1 MKKTDSLQK
10 RFAETVNQFPGNTA
24 LRRYDQTLTYK
35 QLDHYSDII
44 RDILIRQL
52 GEDTGANV
60 AILAEHDSFFRFI
73 YMLGILK
80 AGMTYVPIDGAA
92 VSARS
97 KRILKNSESV
107 MLLTEPYYSEFIQQV
122 IADQILTDTQVLFFT
137 IRDLAGIDMTDT
149 PDADTGSER
158 SAYIVFTSG
167 STGEPKGVEVQ
178 DKAVIDFSDSVT
190 ERLQISE
197 SDKTL
202 ALSSFAFDASVFDIY
217 PFLLAGAEIIMV
229 PADKKMSI
237 ATLNQYMRESGVT
250 IQCMTTALYHLILA
264 EDNPVLQKLCVIG
277 EKMMFFKEKSYQIYN
292 MYGPTEAT
300 CLVTLTEIKEE
311 TDDIPVGYPLDNV
324 QIQILDENRDALPNG
339 QTGEIA
345 LLGVCLARGYYNNEA
360 ETNSRFV
367 YLADGRRAYL
377 TGDMG
382 MLDAYGNLHCYGRT
396 DDQIKYRGYRIEL
409 AEIRNQLV
417 AHEAVEDAA
426 VLLVEEKTG
435 KYLAA
440 ACHGDPAADK
450 DDVKR
455 FLSVQLPDYMIPDR
469 ILFFSELPLN
479 LNHKI
484 DRNAIREIFRRQ
496 YASSNLPR
504 ETAAEN
510 APDDPLSERLKKIW
524 SEILLLPEEKIAPD
538 VSFRELGG
546 NSLQMLTMLVLV
558 NDEFKIKVPLEE
570 LVMKP
575 TLENLSELIRVQ
587 RSGHV

>member
-10 RFAETVNQFPGNTA
+10 LFSETVNKFYTNTA
-24 LRRYDQTLTYK
+24 LRRYDQTLSYQ

-44 RDILIRQL
+44 RDILIRML
-52 GEDTGANV
+52 GQKPTANV

-97 KRILKNSESV
+97 KKILKNSKSEL
-107 MLLTEPYYSEFIQQV
+107 LLTEPHYSEFVQQV
-122 IADQILTDTQVLFFT
+122 IADQILTHSQILFYT
-137 IRDLAGIDMTDT
+137 IKDLAGIDVTDAQ
-149 PDADTGSER
+149 DADTDPER

-178 DKAVIDFSDSVT
+178 DKAVINFADSVT
-190 ERLQISE
+190 KRLQISD

-237 ATLNQYMRESGVT
+237 SSLNQYMQDNGVT
-250 IQCMTTALYHLILA
+250 IQCMTTALYHLILS
-264 EDNPVLQKLCVIG
+264 EENPVLRKLCVIG
-277 EKMMFFKEKSYQIYN
+277 EKMMFFKDKSYQIYN

-300 CLVTLTEIKEE
+300 CLVTLTEINEE
-311 TDDIPVGYPLDNV
+311 TNDIPVGYPLDNIDV
-324 QIQILDENRDALPNG
+324 LILDENRNALPYG

-345 LLGVCLARGYYNNEA
+345 LLGVCLARGYFNNEE
-360 ETNSRFV
+360 ETNARFV
-367 YLADGRRAYL
+367 CLADGRRAYL

-382 MLDAYGNLHCYGRT
+382 SLDADGNLHCFGRT

-417 AHEAVEDAA
+417 AHEAVEDAT
-426 VLLVEEKTG
+426 VLLIEEKTG

-440 ACHGDPAADK
+440 ACQGDPAADK
-450 DDVKR
+450 EDVRR
-455 FLSVQLPDYMIPDR
+455 FLSAQLPEYMIPDR
-469 ILFFSELPLN
+469 IMFFSELPLN

-484 DRNAIREIFRRQ
+484 DRTAIREIFRKQ
-496 YASSNLPR
+496 YVSSDLPQGPVEEDDR
-504 ETAAEN
+504 T
-510 APDDPLSERLKKIW
+510 DPLSGRLKTIW
-524 SEILLLPEEKIAPD
+524 SEILLLPEEKISPD

-546 NSLQMLTMLVLV
+546 NSLQMLTMLVLI
-558 NDEFKIKVPLEE
+558 NDEFKIKVPLEQ

-575 TLENLSELIRVQ
+575 TLNNLAELIREQ
-587 RSGHV
+587 RS